1 MLTIGLVSTNI
12 ERANASSSKRV
23 RGDLARPAVSGMWA
37 RAQVRH
43 VMLHTRYGD
52 GLPDDEIAA
61 THLHA
66 LVRKG

>member
-1 MLTIGLVSTNI
+1 
-12 ERANASSSKRV
+12 
-23 RGDLARPAVSGMWA
+23 MWA

-43 VMLHTRYGD
+43 VMLHTGYGD